1 MANPQL
7 ANRTAEHKAALQA
20 YFDGIGFE
28 RWQAIYGGDDDLSYI
43 RRTVQE
49 GHAQML
55 DVAQNWLLDDA
66 NAARDTGATLF
77 DAGCGTGLFSLMM
90 AQHGYTVT
98 GVDIAPRMVQLAASA
113 AADAGLAHTHFTA
126 GDIAS
131 VQDSFDVVACFD
143 VLVHYP
149 RQLFVELCTQLAQ
162 QAQQTLILTYAPYR
176 RLLALLHYIGGFF
189 PQGQRRTEIQMIPDA
204 LVVQTLADAGMTVRR
219 TQEISRG
226 FYHVTLLEA
235 TRR

>member
-7 ANRTAEHKAALQA
+7 VNRTAEHKAALQD
-20 YFDGIGFE
+20 YFDGVGFD
-28 RWQAIYGGDDDLSYI
+28 RWRAIYGGDDELSYI

-55 DVAQNWLLDDA
+55 DTARDWLLDDGSHT
-66 NAARDTGATLF
+66 RESDATLF

-90 AQHGYTVT
+90 AQQGYTVR
-98 GVDIAPRMVQLAASA
+98 GVDIAPRMVQQAQSA
-113 AADAGLAHTHFTA
+113 AADAGLTQTHFTA
-126 GDIAS
+126 GDIAT

-149 RQLFVELCTQLAQ
+149 RQLFVELCTRLAQ
-162 QAQQTLILTYAPYR
+162 QATHTLILTYAPYR

-189 PQGQRRTEIQMIPDA
+189 PKGQRRTEIQMIPDA
-204 LVVQTLADAGMTVRR
+204 LVAQTLADAGMTIRR
-219 TQEISRG
+219 TQEISQG